1 MKAFC
6 FVLLGLGWQAGP
18 SDVARV
24 TVVPD
29 LGTRQRGADWP
40 AFLGPTGD
48 GKSAETGLATDWPG
62 DGPRLVWSRP
72 LGESYGLG
80 AVSRGRYFQCDYAA
94 GQARLW
100 CLESETGRLLWEYS
114 YPSQYADLYGYLRG
128 PRCSPVVDGT
138 RVYVYG
144 AEGQLHCVHAV
155 DGSRIWSCDTAQQFG
170 VVQNFFGVGSTPVI
184 YEDLLVAMVGGSPPA
199 DQQIPPGQ
207 LDRVTG
213 NGSGIVAFDKY
224 TGQVRYQITD
234 ELASYASPRLACDG
248 DRPWCF
254 MFMRGG
260 LVAFHPGTGAVD
272 FQFPWRA
279 RLLESVNAS
288 TPVVAGRRVFIS
300 ETYGPGGALLEFAA
314 GEVRTVWSDQRQGR
328 NKSLQAHWSTPI
340 FHDGYLYGCSGRHT
354 RQAELRC
361 VNWETGDVVWS
372 EPDLTR
378 TSLLYVDGHFVCL
391 GEDGTLRLIRVTPA
405 RYEQVAVAQLTE
417 PPAGPSTVPPRPLLQ
432 HPAWAAPILSHGLL
446 YVRGRD
452 RVACLELIPDGP

>member
-1 MKAFC
+1 M
-6 FVLLGLGWQAGP
+6 
-18 SDVARV
+18 
-24 TVVPD
+24 
-29 LGTRQRGADWP
+29 
-40 AFLGPTGD
+40 
-48 GKSAETGLATDWPG
+48 
-62 DGPRLVWSRP
+62 
-72 LGESYGLG
+72 
-80 AVSRGRYFQCDYAA
+80 
-94 GQARLW
+94 
-100 CLESETGRLLWEYS
+100 
-114 YPSQYADLYGYLRG
+114 
-128 PRCSPVVDGT
+128 
-138 RVYVYG
+138 
-144 AEGQLHCVHAV
+144 
-155 DGSRIWSCDTAQQFG
+155 
-170 VVQNFFGVGSTPVI
+170 
-184 YEDLLVAMVGGSPPA
+184 
-199 DQQIPPGQ
+199 
-207 LDRVTG
+207 
-213 NGSGIVAFDKY
+213 AFDKY

-314 GEVRTVWSDQRQGR
+314 GGVRTVWSDQRQGR
-328 NKSLQAHWSTPI
+328 NKSLQAHWNTPI

-354 RQAELRC
+354 HQAELRC
-361 VNWETGDVVWS
+361 VNWETGEVVWS

-391 GEDGTLRLIRVTPA
+391 GEDGTLRLVRATPA
-405 RYEQVAVAQLTE
+405 RYEQVAVAHLTE
-417 PPAGPSTVPPRPLLQ
+417 PPAGSSTVPPRPLLQ
-432 HPAWAAPILSHGLL
+432 YPAWAAPILSHGLL